1 MKTTKVLP
9 FCNKATFECF
19 EVVDP
24 PLLPDIRVTRPRC
37 SSNHACSSSLP
48 RVLVTIAILSLSSL
62 TLNKLGQPGLDSQHL
77 VPPRQRLH
85 FLEKA
90 SRRVCASHAAHWQDR
105 RRRRRGSTSP
115 PLLLLLLLLLL
126 PLLLLLVLLLLLSG
140 RTELTGSRV
149 AASTHDRPHPDPP
162 PTLLDPPYCREK
174 LLIALLCLRSTQA
187 ERLLRQ
193 GVNLNVPGV
202 RGVLPS

>member
-1 MKTTKVLP
+1 MSHSTEVFFQSRLLLLLTKSPCHNCHIVS
-9 FCNKATFECF
+9 
-19 EVVDP
+19 
-24 PLLPDIRVTRPRC
+24 LLTDSQR
-37 SSNHACSSSLP
+37 
-48 RVLVTIAILSLSSL
+48 
-62 TLNKLGQPGLDSQHL
+62 GLDSQH
-77 VPPRQRLH
+77 PQPRQRLH

-115 PLLLLLLLLLL
+115 PLLLLLLLHLL
-126 PLLLLLVLLLLLSG
+126 PLLLLLLLLSG

-202 RGVLPS
+202 GGVLPM

>member
-1 MKTTKVLP
+1 MFFQSRLLLLLTKSPCHNCHIVS
-9 FCNKATFECF
+9 
-19 EVVDP
+19 
-24 PLLPDIRVTRPRC
+24 LLTDSQR
-37 SSNHACSSSLP
+37 
-48 RVLVTIAILSLSSL
+48 
-62 TLNKLGQPGLDSQHL
+62 GLDSQH
-77 VPPRQRLH
+77 PQPRQRLH

-115 PLLLLLLLLLL
+115 PLLLLLLLLL
-126 PLLLLLVLLLLLSG
+126 PLLLLLLLLSG

-202 RGVLPS
+202 GGGSAYVDVELGTLSLSLG